1 MAKKDFSQADPGA
14 LYQSIAQATAEKGE
28 RIFTE
33 EEKVEMLQSM
43 KTRGQKGVKLPR
55 INVAFSP
62 EVYDYVTTMAQ
73 VRGQSITQFI
83 NHILKQNMEANMEIY
98 EKAIEFRNSL

>member
-14 LYQSIAQATAEKGE
+14 LYQSIAQATAEKRE
-28 RIFTE
+28 RVFTE
-33 EEKVEMLQSM
+33 EEKAEMRQNM
-43 KTRGQKGVKLPR
+43 KTRGQKGVWLKR
-55 INVAFSP
+55 INVAFSDD
-62 EVYDYVTTMAQ
+62 VYDYVTTMAQ

-83 NHILKQNMEANMEIY
+83 NHILRQNMEQNMEIY